1 MQEAMLWHKERN
13 GVRCDLCNHRC
24 FISKDKRGICMVRL
38 NKSNKL
44 YSLNY
49 GKLCSVSID
58 PIEKKP
64 LFHFY
69 PGSTTL
75 SIASFGCNFRCQFC
89 CNAQLSQSVDSNKEE
104 IGGQDYTPEEIV
116 RMAEKNDCKSISY
129 TYSEPTIFF
138 EFAFK
143 TAKLAHRS
151 NILNTFVTNGY
162 MTEEAI
168 KKISKYLDAATVDF
182 KASAD
187 PEFYKKFM
195 SVPDVNPIFASLKQM
210 KRQRIFLEVTNL
222 IIPQIG
228 DNIEQ
233 CRKLAEW
240 INTEIGSEVPFHVIQ
255 FFPSHQL
262 TELPM
267 TPVSTLEKCMD
278 EARKAGLRYVYIG
291 NVFGHTSE
299 NTYCYNCREPM
310 IMRTGTIV
318 KKKNLLKDR
327 CPNCGLKINILID

>member
-1 MQEAMLWHKERN
+1 
-13 GVRCDLCNHRC
+13 
-24 FISKDKRGICMVRL
+24 MVRL

-310 IMRTGTIV
+310 IMRTGTTV

-327 CPNCGLKINILID
+327 CPNCGLKINILTD